1 MRLFGYVW
9 LFGDTSEYLL
19 LRILSRTTSPGKSR
33 IFLKKHFRLNI
44 SHNQIDTIPAN
55 AFSFAPNL
63 QELDLSYN
71 KLQFFNMLNMAAMR
85 WLSIAQNEI
94 AKIIDPRTYP
104 NLETFDA
111 SYNPFKCDCDLRP
124 FVDFL
129 KNPRAVSVVGQNPL
143 EHQVVFS

>member
-1 MRLFGYVW
+1 
-9 LFGDTSEYLL
+9 
-19 LRILSRTTSPGKSR
+19 
-33 IFLKKHFRLNI
+33 
-44 SHNQIDTIPAN
+44 
-55 AFSFAPNL
+55 
-63 QELDLSYN
+63 
-71 KLQFFNMLNMAAMR
+71 MAAMR

-143 EHQVVFS
+143 EHQVFFSLLFIKSRYSSQYFGID